1 MSEGID
7 RCPECNR
14 ILVANRR
21 GVLWCIKCES
31 AGTGPS
37 MARAGVSCTTL
48 VGCPALP
55 IRVYRCLTNWKT
67 WRECRKLDAA
77 AQVLWNTE
85 LGRDVAI
92 ELKALSDARWR
103 HILRHPTTTMSC
115 TAPKED
121 A

>member
-1 MSEGID
+1 MSNQEPK
-7 RCPECNR
+7 CPLCSGATL
-14 ILVANRR
+14 LVDKSKLDEMDTIR
-21 GVLWCIKCES
+21 V
-31 AGTGPS
+31 GTGLN
-37 MARAGVSCTTL
+37 MARAGVTCTAL

-103 HILRHPTTTMSC
+103 NILRHPTAASEGRRSE
-115 TAPKED
+115 A
-121 A
+121 

>member
-1 MSEGID
+1 MD
-7 RCPECNR
+7 T
-14 ILVANRR
+14 
-21 GVLWCIKCES
+21 IKV
-31 AGTGPS
+31 GTGVS
-37 MARAGVSCTTL
+37 VARAGVSCTAL